1 MQFDKYLLLIIFLL
15 LPFIFFGVI
24 YGDPRSL
31 TDDNFFDLDS
41 MHMVHFLQ
49 LTLGRKHTGPV
60 KHLSISVLVVIWL
73 AFLL

>member
-1 MQFDKYLLLIIFLL
+1 
-15 LPFIFFGVI
+15 
-24 YGDPRSL
+24 L